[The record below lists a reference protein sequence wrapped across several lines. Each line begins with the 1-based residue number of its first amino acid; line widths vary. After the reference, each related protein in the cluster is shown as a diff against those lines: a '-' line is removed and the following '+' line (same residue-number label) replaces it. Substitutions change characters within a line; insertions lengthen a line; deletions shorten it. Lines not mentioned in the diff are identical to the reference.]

1 MQLSRSNWRVGDSS
15 KPMLPIEMAAEQ
27 GWLTPSAAARELGL
41 SVSWVKTL
49 IEQGKLEAQRTVL
62 GRLIDPKS
70 VAKLKAERA
79 K

>member
-1 MQLSRSNWRVGDSS
+1 
-15 KPMLPIEMAAEQ
+15 MAAED

-41 SVSWVKTL
+41 SVAWVKKL
-49 IEQGKLEAQRTVL
+49 VEQGKLEAQRTVL

-70 VAKLKAERA
+70 VAKLKALRE

>member
-1 MQLSRSNWRVGDSS
+1 M
-15 KPMLPIEMAAEQ
+15 
-27 GWLTPSAAARELGL
+27 TPSAAARELGL

-70 VAKLKAERA
+70 VARLKAERA